1 MKKKMLGSLVILG
14 ATGLILGACG
24 NQKEA
29 DKGDG
34 KTETITFI
42 NHKTDWETNGKWDEY
57 MAEFNK
63 KYPDIKVEIQTITD
77 YAGQIKTRM
86 NSEEYGDLL
95 MIPGDIKPEDYG
107 NFFEPLGKKDELG
120 EEYLGL
126 NDRSYDGTSYGIPS
140 QMNATGLVVN
150 QKVFEDAGITEFPQ
164 TPEDF
169 ISALK
174 TVKEK
179 NAEVTPLYTN
189 YAAGWT
195 LSNWDFVRSGAA
207 GNPDFTNEM
216 TTDTAPF
223 DSGKTMNTIYNTLYE
238 VSKQKLIEADPTTSD
253 WEQSKVDMAN
263 GKIGVMVLG
272 SWAVPQVKE
281 AVAENAD
288 DIAFQPFPMTAPDGK
303 QYLPIGGD
311 YNYGINVHS
320 KHKEAARK
328 LLDWLVNESDYAEDN
343 GGLSAKVGADYP
355 ESLQA
360 AQEAGVELLEENPA
374 PAGKESLFSAI
385 NDQAE
390 LGIGT
395 TDAEKQRIIDAAV
408 GNSNETFDA
417 IMKDFN
423 TRWADAMKTVGE

>member
-1 MKKKMLGSLVILG
+1 MKKKMLGSLVVLG
-14 ATGLILGACG
+14 ATGVLLGACG

-34 KTETITFI
+34 KTKTITFI

-120 EEYLGL
+120 EKYLGL

-150 QKVFEDAGITEFPQ
+150 QKVFKDAGITEFPQ
-164 TPEDF
+164 TPADF

-281 AVAENAD
+281 AVAENAE

-360 AQEAGVELLEENPA
+360 AQKAGVELLEENPA

-423 TRWADAMKTVGE
+423 TRWADAMKAVGE

>member
-24 NQKEA
+24 NRKEA
-29 DKGDG
+29 DKGNG

-120 EEYLGL
+120 EKYLGL